1 MAHGNREARL
11 ADLFVTLAD
20 TLVVGYDIV
29 ELLQTL
35 AEECASLLDVADAGI
50 VLADASGH
58 LQVMATSSRR
68 AGRIEALQLGMD
80 DGPCVESFVSGAVVA
95 VEDFASIHGR
105 WSPFREFALAQGLRS
120 VHAVPLRLRDSTI
133 GALNLFREQPGRLN
147 PDDAATAQALAD
159 VATIGILH
167 ERAIRDQAVVR
178 AQLEHALQS
187 RVLIEQAKGVVAQ
200 ARNVPTEEAFQWLRD
215 YARSHNVRL
224 RELAER
230 ITTRRFSV

>member
-1 MAHGNREARL
+1 MVRGNREARL

-20 TLVVGYDIV
+20 TLVGGYDIV

-50 VLADASGH
+50 VLADPSGQ
-58 LQVMATSSRR
+58 LQVMATSSGRG
-68 AGRIEALQLGMD
+68 GRIEALQLAMN
-80 DGPCVESFVSGAVVA
+80 DGPCVESFASGSVVV
-95 VEDFASIHGR
+95 VEDFAAAGER
-105 WSPFREFALAQGLRS
+105 WPEFREFALGQGLRS

-147 PDDAATAQALAD
+147 PDDAATARALAD

-167 ERAIRDQAVVR
+167 ERAIRDQEVVT
-178 AQLEHALQS
+178 AQLQHALQS
-187 RVLIEQAKGVVAQ
+187 RVLIEQAKGVVSQ
-200 ARNVPTEEAFQWLRD
+200 ARNVPAEEAFQWLRD
-215 YARSHNVRL
+215 YARNHNVRL

-230 ITTRRFSV
+230 ITTRRFTV